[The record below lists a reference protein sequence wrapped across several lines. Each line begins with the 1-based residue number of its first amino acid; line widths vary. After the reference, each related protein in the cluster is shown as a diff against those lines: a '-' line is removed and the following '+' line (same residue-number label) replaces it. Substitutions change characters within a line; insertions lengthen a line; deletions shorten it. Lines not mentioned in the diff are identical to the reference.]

1 MVSRKE
7 LKVVRST
14 LRQNWADEQFEVLP
28 LKPPGEP
35 GIVRIR
41 DFEPADL
48 AAAEEVGREL
58 RNDKEVDSY
67 RCAMEWTD

>member
-1 MVSRKE
+1 M
-7 LKVVRST
+7 
-14 LRQNWADEQFEVLP
+14 LRRNRVDDQFEVLP

-35 GIVRIR
+35 GLVRNR

-58 RNDKEVDSY
+58 RNDKELDSY
-67 RCAMEWTD
+67 RCAMEWKD